1 MWSGYGGIVQ
11 ELNVGTGFGIAIELS
26 LTRVRD
32 EAGNPNADGRPLTKD
47 SPELKVAVGAAV
59 RMGVRF

>member
-1 MWSGYGGIVQ
+1 VQ

-59 RMGVRF
+59 RMDVRF